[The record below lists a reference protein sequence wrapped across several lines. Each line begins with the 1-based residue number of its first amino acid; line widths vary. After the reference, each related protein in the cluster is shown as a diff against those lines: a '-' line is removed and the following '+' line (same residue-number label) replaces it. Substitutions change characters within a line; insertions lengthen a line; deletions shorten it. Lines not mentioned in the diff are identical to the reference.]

1 MTQGSESVR
10 FGKSTTD
17 TVLHRFEQW
26 ARDTPG
32 ARAVTA
38 GGEDLTHGQAGGE
51 NLTYGQLDTRANRL
65 AHHLLAA
72 GLPPGGLVAIGTT
85 RQTELVVGI
94 LAVLKAGG
102 SYAVVDA
109 ETPRTGRQQLAA
121 LAPCTPFALLTHAPH
136 RAALDTGTGLRTI
149 RTDDDTDEIAA
160 RPGYAPDAAG
170 AFGRAAVLFTA
181 SAEPRP
187 VPVGHAL
194 LLAACEGWAELAQ
207 PTPQDRHLITAP
219 TDITAFAAGWTRAL
233 CSGGSLVLPA
243 KASWRTEGTQ
253 RIRAAVEAERVSVLH
268 TDPAGVCALVIDGP
282 GPAAGARRTGSPALS
297 SLRLATV
304 TGDRLHLDELDAL
317 HRRLRPGVRILN
329 VYGLTETA
337 GAGTCFEL
345 PQLTAPVDEPERF
358 SLLGTPFA
366 GCQVHVLDD
375 EIRLTPPG
383 GGDAVPTGDLGLLRT
398 DGLLEYAGRIRH
410 RIALPGGSLDPYP
423 VEAAIRTHPGI
434 GAAVVT
440 GVDKDGG
447 RRIVAYVSPP
457 PGDPAW
463 DATAPLPA
471 IWGLRNHL
479 SGVVLKDEM
488 PHILVRLRA
497 LPRGRGGEEDR
508 TALPLP
514 TRPVS
519 ERPAP
524 HGSKFTAA
532 AGRVDPHGSRELIGG
547 CLTILLAFLTLVF
560 TDVLWPGSTDLSAV
574 PYPWAALFF
583 VLYLAE
589 CLSFGAGLAFLLTGY
604 RTMQRRERPGPDGL
618 SHGRTRVAHL
628 AASYLLLAWWP
639 QDNAYRLAA
648 KQDWPLQALLVYTFN
663 VPLMIAAV
671 IVARYLTRK
680 PDSPFDFEDRT

>member
-10 FGKSTTD
+10 FGKSTAD

-32 ARAVTA
+32 ARAVVA
-38 GGEDLTHGQAGGE
+38 GSES
-51 NLTYGQLDTRANRL
+51 LTYGQLDTRANRL
-65 AHHLLAA
+65 AHHLLAS
-72 GLPPGGLVAIGTT
+72 GLPPGSLVAIGTT

-109 ETPRTGRQQLAA
+109 QTPRTGRQQLAA
-121 LAPCTPFALLTHAPH
+121 LAHLSPFALLTHAPH

-149 RTDDDTDEIAA
+149 RTDDDLAEIAA
-160 RPGYAPDAAG
+160 RPAYAPDAEA
-170 AFGRAAVLFTA
+170 AFVRAAVLFTA
-181 SAEPRP
+181 SPEPRA
-187 VPVGHAL
+187 VPVSHAM

-207 PTPQDRHLITAP
+207 LTPQDRHLITAP
-219 TDITAFAAGWTRAL
+219 PDVTDFAAGWTRAL

-243 KASWRTEGTQ
+243 KASWQTEGTE
-253 RIRAAVEAERVSVLH
+253 RVRRTVAAERVRQAVAAERVTVLH
-268 TDPAGVCALVIDGP
+268 TDPAGACALLIDGRRP
-282 GPAAGARRTGSPALS
+282 PAETRRTGPPALR
-297 SLRLATV
+297 SLRLTTV
-304 TGDRLHLDELDAL
+304 TGDRLHLDELDAMQG
-317 HRRLRPGVRILN
+317 RLRPGVRVLN

-337 GAGTCFEL
+337 GVGTCFEL
-345 PQLTAPVDEPERF
+345 PQLTAPVEEPERH

-366 GCQVHVLDD
+366 GCQVHVLDG
-375 EIRLTPPG
+375 EIHLTPPG
-383 GGDAVPTGDLGLLRT
+383 GGDAVPTGDLGLIRP
-398 DGLLEYAGRIRH
+398 DGLLEYEGRIRH
-410 RIALPGGSLDPYP
+410 RIAVPGGSLDPYP

-440 GVDKDGG
+440 GVDKAGG

-463 DATAPLPA
+463 DATAPLPE

-479 SGVVLKDEM
+479 AGVVLKDEM
-488 PHILVRLRA
+488 PHILVRLWA
-497 LPRGRGGEEDR
+497 LPRGRAGQEDR

-514 TRPVS
+514 ALPPS
-519 ERPAP
+519 ERPAV
-524 HGSKFTAA
+524 HGSKFPGASGKGDRRGFSLA
-532 AGRVDPHGSRELIGG
+532 VGG
-547 CLTILLAFLTLVF
+547 CLSVVLAFFTLLLTYVI
-560 TDVLWPGSTDLSAV
+560 WPGSTDLSAV
-574 PYPWAALFF
+574 PQPWAFLFF

-589 CLSFGAGLAFLLTGY
+589 CLSFGAGLAFLFTGHWM
-604 RTMQRRERPGPDGL
+604 MQSRERARPDGL
-618 SHGRTRVAHL
+618 PHTGTRVAHV

-648 KQDWPLQALLVYTFN
+648 KQDWPIQALLVYTFN
-663 VPLMIAAV
+663 IPLMIAAV

>member
-38 GGEDLTHGQAGGE
+38 GSES
-51 NLTYGQLDTRANRL
+51 LTYGQLDTRANRL
-65 AHHLLAA
+65 AHHLLAS

-94 LAVLKAGG
+94 LAVLKADG

-109 ETPRTGRQQLAA
+109 QTPRNGRRQLAA
-121 LAPCTPFALLTHAPH
+121 LAPLAPFALLTHAPH

-149 RTDDDTDEIAA
+149 RTDDDTAAIVA
-160 RPGYAPDAAG
+160 RPGYAPDSAG

-181 SAEPRP
+181 SPEQRP
-187 VPVGHAL
+187 VAVGHAL
-194 LLAACEGWAELAQ
+194 LLAAHEGWAELAQ
-207 PTPQDRHLITAP
+207 LTPQDRHLITAP
-219 TDITAFAAGWTRAL
+219 PDVTAFAAGWTRAL

-243 KASWRTEGTQ
+243 KAPWQAEGTE
-253 RIRAAVEAERVSVLH
+253 RARRAIAAERVRQAVAAERVSVLH
-268 TDPAGVCALVIDGP
+268 TDPAGACALLIDGRR
-282 GPAAGARRTGSPALS
+282 PAAETRRTGPPALR

-317 HRRLRPGVRILN
+317 SGRLRPGVRILN

-337 GAGTCFEL
+337 GVGTCFEL
-345 PQLTAPVDEPERF
+345 PQLTAPIDAPELH

-366 GCQVHVLDD
+366 GCQVHVLDG
-375 EIRLTPPG
+375 EIHLTPPG
-383 GGDAVPTGDLGLLRT
+383 GGDAVPTGDLGLIRP
-398 DGLLEYAGRIRH
+398 DGLLEYEGRVRH
-410 RIALPGGSLDPYP
+410 RIAVPGGSLDPYP

-463 DATAPLPA
+463 DATAPLPE

-479 SGVVLKDEM
+479 AGVVLKDEM
-488 PHILVRLRA
+488 PHILVRLWA
-497 LPRGRGGEEDR
+497 LPRGRAGQEDR

-514 TRPVS
+514 TQPPPS
-519 ERPAP
+519 GPP
-524 HGSKFTAA
+524 CTAA
-532 AGRVDPHGSRELIGG
+532 SSPGRRARATGAAP
-547 CLTILLAFLTLVF
+547 A
-560 TDVLWPGSTDLSAV
+560 WPSAD
-574 PYPWAALFF
+574 A
-583 VLYLAE
+583 
-589 CLSFGAGLAFLLTGY
+589 CRS
-604 RTMQRRERPGPDGL
+604 
-618 SHGRTRVAHL
+618 S
-628 AASYLLLAWWP
+628 WP
-639 QDNAYRLAA
+639 S
-648 KQDWPLQALLVYTFN
+648 
-663 VPLMIAAV
+663 
-671 IVARYLTRK
+671 
-680 PDSPFDFEDRT
+680 SPCC